1 MHAEGAQMH
10 GEGARVHAEG
20 ARVHGEGALVHAEG
34 ALVHGA
40 ACAGWE
46 GGDVSEASEID
57 QVTELRQALAGHDG
71 ERVATLLGSVPVGVL
86 VRDGQAL
93 LGRDERGT
101 VLPVFLASDSLD
113 AFTAAQGDVGEVR
126 LLRPKELHALLVGL
140 EVAQVVVDPS
150 LDSPTRVPGAELR
163 RLLQGEYADQ
173 DGQRRLVGQVALEP
187 DPALGVVLAEALV
200 VAPDGP
206 ELLAGLAGRAW
217 ALTRTT
223 RGIDTPSLALSDDLP
238 EEAVEAVLLLLRG
251 ADLPWPDLEVTQLDP
266 EQTAAAREHWGAGV
280 LPSTV
285 A

>member
-1 MHAEGAQMH
+1 MHGEGAQMYAEGARVPAEGAQMH
-10 GEGARVHAEG
+10 GEGALMHRA
-20 ARVHGEGALVHAEG
+20 AR
-34 ALVHGA
+34 
-40 ACAGWE
+40 AGWE
-46 GGDVSEASEID
+46 GGAVSEASGTD

-86 VRDGQAL
+86 VREGQAL

-173 DGQRRLVGQVALEP
+173 DGQRRLVGQVALKP

-200 VAPDGP
+200 AAPDGA
-206 ELLAGLAGRAW
+206 ELLAGLQDRAW

-238 EEAVEAVLLLLRG
+238 DEAVEAVLLLLRG

-280 LPSTV
+280 LPSTMS
-285 A
+285 